1 MITRSVA
8 RALREAASSEPES
21 AVVSRPTTIELVPGI
36 DEEITQIVEEFWGQT
51 QALAEQNA
59 HLHWQQR
66 VQANSQNVALMDVHA
81 NAEDGVNRL
90 AEFQLET
97 NAQMR
102 RVMEQTRTAMQ
113 EQLQAL
119 ARMQSEHGRQLHDS
133 LEEPIQRVF
142 LEAVAARD
150 LALQQANEARRVE
163 ASMTD
168 AMNALHSSLSEQI
181 RAQQVADTPS
191 DGRVIED
198 AIHERWLKL
207 ERELEPHL
215 QQLATDAVAERL
227 VEVERRLQTK
237 GLVSARVKSEVDKS
251 VAESE
256 ERVEARMQLA
266 LQAHRESA
274 RHEMKQEV
282 EAQSNETIR
291 AHVDDAEKRME
302 ATMQRALNAH
312 RESMRRE
319 MKKEV
324 EAYSSA
330 TLRVELQAQEDKQD
344 QSQPNLTSRLDLL
357 SARLDALEAPRVVP
371 EIKESTRA
379 ATPNGSIAGQE
390 KTLSDSLQLE
400 TLGTAIHEAAQKI
413 KAVVDLY
420 EKNSAERRRHE
431 QFHNRLVDDMKKLQ
445 LPAHGNGT
453 NKAGRIAAF
462 VARLQD
468 DVRQRPEAAAAMHE
482 NKRRHKAQ

>member
-1 MITRSVA
+1 V
-8 RALREAASSEPES
+8 
-21 AVVSRPTTIELVPGI
+21 
-36 DEEITQIVEEFWGQT
+36 
-51 QALAEQNA
+51 
-59 HLHWQQR
+59 
-66 VQANSQNVALMDVHA
+66 
-81 NAEDGVNRL
+81 
-90 AEFQLET
+90 
-97 NAQMR
+97 
-102 RVMEQTRTAMQ
+102 
-113 EQLQAL
+113 
-119 ARMQSEHGRQLHDS
+119 
-133 LEEPIQRVF
+133 
-142 LEAVAARD
+142 
-150 LALQQANEARRVE
+150 
-163 ASMTD
+163 
-168 AMNALHSSLSEQI
+168 
-181 RAQQVADTPS
+181 
-191 DGRVIED
+191 
-198 AIHERWLKL
+198 
-207 ERELEPHL
+207 
-215 QQLATDAVAERL
+215 
-227 VEVERRLQTK
+227 
-237 GLVSARVKSEVDKS
+237 
-251 VAESE
+251 
-256 ERVEARMQLA
+256 QLA

>member
-168 AMNALHSSLSEQI
+168 AMNALHASLSEQI

-319 MKKEV
+319 TKREV
-324 EAYSSA
+324 EADVKVPTQKNQKSMSRRKCSSLSKPIVRVHA
-330 TLRVELQAQEDKQD
+330 TR
-344 QSQPNLTSRLDLL
+344 
-357 SARLDALEAPRVVP
+357 
-371 EIKESTRA
+371 
-379 ATPNGSIAGQE
+379 
-390 KTLSDSLQLE
+390 
-400 TLGTAIHEAAQKI
+400 
-413 KAVVDLY
+413 
-420 EKNSAERRRHE
+420 
-431 QFHNRLVDDMKKLQ
+431 
-445 LPAHGNGT
+445 
-453 NKAGRIAAF
+453 
-462 VARLQD
+462 
-468 DVRQRPEAAAAMHE
+468 
-482 NKRRHKAQ
+482 